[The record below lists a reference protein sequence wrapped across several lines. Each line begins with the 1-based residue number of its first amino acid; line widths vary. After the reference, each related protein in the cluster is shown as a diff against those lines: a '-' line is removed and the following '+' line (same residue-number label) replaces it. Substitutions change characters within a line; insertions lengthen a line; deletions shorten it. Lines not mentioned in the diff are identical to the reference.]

1 MDGHICWT
9 KWTIHTLCLPFYQSC
24 YEHHIPMFY
33 PHKDLCDEETVVG
46 NRIIVSQVFPL
57 CPLTPIT
64 SILEMFC
71 VMCLALLYV
80 EVCWRVGLSML
91 DTQGLGSP
99 SFL

>member
-1 MDGHICWT
+1 MVIFAEQSGQYTHCAFHFTNYVMNTTYLCFTHIKICVMRRLW
-9 KWTIHTLCLPFYQSC
+9 
-24 YEHHIPMFY
+24 Y
-33 PHKDLCDEETVVG
+33 PWVTQG

-80 EVCWRVGLSML
+80 EESVGEW
-91 DTQGLGSP
+91 D
-99 SFL
+99 